1 MDWLLAEM
9 PLNDGEDSMVKI
21 YDESSGRVYGSITD
35 AQLQAMID
43 QLEEESRED
52 RDYYINAA
60 TIDMFEE
67 RGLDAGLVALLR
79 NALGDREDMDIRW
92 ARE

>member
-1 MDWLLAEM
+1 MIK
-9 PLNDGEDSMVKI
+9 V
-21 YDESSGRVYGSITD
+21 YDQATGRVYGTISE
-35 AQLQAMID
+35 AQLQALVN

-60 TIDMFEE
+60 TVDLFEE
-67 RGLDAGLVALLR
+67 KGVDADLVRLLR

>member
-1 MDWLLAEM
+1 MI
-9 PLNDGEDSMVKI
+9 KI
-21 YDESSGRVYGSITD
+21 YDQATGRVFGSISET
-35 AQLQAMID
+35 QLQALMN

-52 RDYYINAA
+52 RDYYINGA

-67 RGLDAGLVALLR
+67 KGVDTELVRLLR

>member
-1 MDWLLAEM
+1 MTWLQAEM
-9 PLNDGEDSMVKI
+9 PLTDGEDSMIKI
-21 YDESSGRVYGSITD
+21 YDEATGTVYGSITET
-35 AQLQAMID
+35 QLQAMIN

-52 RDYYINAA
+52 KDYYINAA

-67 RGLDAGLVALLR
+67 RGLDAALVALLR
-79 NALGDREDMDIRW
+79 KALGDREDMDIRW